1 MVHDV
6 PNASKR
12 TSRTGERDDMLTA
25 SVLGGNMARI
35 AIELMSEVGCSGI
48 DNDITMLWL

>member
-12 TSRTGERDDMLTA
+12 NSRTGERDVIVVA
-25 SVLGGNMARI
+25 SVLVGNMI
-35 AIELMSEVGCSGI
+35 LVDSGKI
-48 DNDITMLWL
+48 S